1 MKKILVFFFI
11 FCFQLGNAEVGDVYY
26 CIEKYNAGVENFA
39 DGPTEK
45 KYKLQKF
52 SFKREANRLVFNKN
66 ADNSWNDFIMYH
78 IKDYSNADILKETFA
93 AWDEKENPHSILRY
107 EDGNFVYA
115 SNFGFMA
122 TYSFAE
128 CTTF

>member
-1 MKKILVFFFI
+1 
-11 FCFQLGNAEVGDVYY
+11 
-26 CIEKYNAGVENFA
+26 
-39 DGPTEK
+39 
-45 KYKLQKF
+45 
-52 SFKREANRLVFNKN
+52 
-66 ADNSWNDFIMYH
+66 MYH

-107 EDGNFVYA
+107 EDGDFVYA